1 MRMIYIAGPI
11 SGNTIESLENI
22 RAGIEAGKG
31 EIHRGNAVIIPHF
44 DYSLFL
50 TGGPNPTLAQI
61 QRNSMEQMRQYA
73 SAFWDDVRIGRVLPF
88 KGSRDEQDE
97 KHVCPL
103 QLDTIERCLEL
114 WSAPGDMVLDP
125 FCGIGSTT
133 YCAYMV
139 GRYGIGYELK
149 ESYWQQSIKNMRQAE
164 HQRGRQEMTLFG
176 QEW

>member
-61 QRNSMEQMRQYA
+61 QRNSMEQMRRC
-73 SAFWDDVRIGRVLPF
+73 DKVLFLP
-88 KGSRDEQDE
+88 GWEDSRG
-97 KHVCPL
+97 C
-103 QLDTIERCLEL
+103 
-114 WSAPGDMVLDP
+114 
-125 FCGIGSTT
+125 
-133 YCAYMV
+133 
-139 GRYGIGYELK
+139 
-149 ESYWQQSIKNMRQAE
+149 QAE
-164 HQRGRQEMTLFG
+164 MAEAKRLGMDIEIEVRVST
-176 QEW
+176 